1 MPTAFAN
8 GIRIEYETFGAPSA
22 DPLLLIMGLGAQM
35 LLWDEEL
42 CEQLAAR
49 DHFVIRFDNRDVGLS
64 TKFDHAGT
72 PDLMALVAAL
82 QSRRPVPAPYTLD
95 DMADDAVGLLDALGL
110 AAAHLVGASMG
121 GMIAQTAAFRHSAR
135 VKTLTSIMSTTGDP
149 SLPPARPEAMG
160 MLMITPPAERAA
172 AIEHAVR
179 VWRTIGSP
187 GFPFDE
193 PRIRDRAARQFD
205 RCYHPAGT
213 SRQLAAVLAH
223 GSRRQRL
230 RSVTAPT
237 LVIHGSDDPLVPV
250 EGGKDTAA
258 AVPGAELLIIEGMGH
273 DLPRGAWGRIVDA
286 ITSHAAKAAAP
297 V

>member
-1 MPTAFAN
+1 MPSALSN

-22 DPLLLIMGLGAQM
+22 DPLVLIMGLGAQM

-49 DHFVIRFDNRDVGLS
+49 GHFVIRFDNRDVGLS

-82 QSRRPVPAPYTLD
+82 QSRRPVAAPYTLD
-95 DMADDAVGLLDALGL
+95 DMADDAAGLLDALGL

-121 GMIAQTAAFRHSAR
+121 GMIAQTVAFRHPGR
-135 VKTLTSIMSTTGDP
+135 VRTLTSIMSTTGDP

-160 MLMITPPAERAA
+160 MLMVTPPAERAA

-193 PRIRDRAARQFD
+193 PRIRDRAGRQFD
-205 RCYHPAGT
+205 RCFHPAGT
-213 SRQLAAVLAH
+213 ARQLAAVLAH
-223 GSRRQRL
+223 GSRRARL
-230 RSVTAPT
+230 RDVRAPT
-237 LVIHGSDDPLVPV
+237 LVIHGSEDPLVPV

-258 AVPGAELLIIEGMGH
+258 AIPGAELLIIEGMGH

-286 ITSHAAKAAAP
+286 IVSHAATAAAP
-297 V
+297 L